1 MLATLSMSIFSVMF
15 LVLMISSWLD
25 TVTTPS
31 LPTWMERG
39 QVVRKRKKRERK
51 RKRKRKRNK

>member
-39 QVVRKRKKRERK
+39 QVVGQKRKEGR
-51 RKRKRKRNK
+51 